1 MCVITKLGLGE
12 ISSRH
17 AVDDFLL
24 GYIENLVWVCNQ
36 LDYQTNLGYMDL
48 FHLLLLKY
56 FFQIITNFRFEII
69 RSAKP
74 LTALSQQGDEERGDL
89 FHPL

>member
-1 MCVITKLGLGE
+1 MCVITKLGLSE
-12 ISSRH
+12 ISLRH

-24 GYIENLVWVCNQ
+24 GYVETLVWVCNQ

-56 FFQIITNFRFEII
+56 FFKLLPILG
-69 RSAKP
+69 SK
-74 LTALSQQGDEERGDL
+74 L
-89 FHPL
+89 FVVQNP